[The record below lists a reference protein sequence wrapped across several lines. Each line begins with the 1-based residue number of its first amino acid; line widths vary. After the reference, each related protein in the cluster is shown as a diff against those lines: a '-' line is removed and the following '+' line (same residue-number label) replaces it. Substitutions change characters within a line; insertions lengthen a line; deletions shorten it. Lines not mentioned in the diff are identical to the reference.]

1 MAAPAREGN
10 PGATPRILCTSR
22 LGDAADPSG
31 DVSIK
36 GWRGHQG
43 LLLLQGALL
52 IPGLEK
58 QEQAGKEKFEQRKAT
73 RGMETWD
80 GPQDGQG
87 RLGWSSWNR
96 DPGANPKCQ
105 NGVGMGIPEIQ

>member
-31 DVSIK
+31 DVSMK

-43 LLLLQGALL
+43 LLLLQDALL

-73 RGMETWD
+73 RGMETWN